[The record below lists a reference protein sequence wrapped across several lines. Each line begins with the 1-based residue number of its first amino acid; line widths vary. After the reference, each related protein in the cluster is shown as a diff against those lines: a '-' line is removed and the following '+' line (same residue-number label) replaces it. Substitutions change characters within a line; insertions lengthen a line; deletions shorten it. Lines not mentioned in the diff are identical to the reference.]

1 MIPTNRNRRPPP
13 AREDEVLTTS
23 AVEARA
29 FDAVAAADALVPALQ
44 ARAVETEAARS
55 VPAQNI
61 ADLRAAG
68 LTRMGQPRHLG
79 GSELPLDESVE
90 AVSRLARGCAST
102 AWVCGVYNDH
112 AITIGMFDPRAAEDI
127 WGENPDA
134 LVSAGFTPSGQV
146 ERDDGGWNLSGT
158 WSWSSGCDHADWVMV
173 VALLP
178 KSDGD
183 GVDASFCLVP
193 RKNVRIDDNWQ
204 VMGLAG
210 TGSKNLVIEN
220 AFVPDHRAFSL
231 SVTSDDSAGRLDR
244 KLPPL
249 FCLPRT
255 GSVPFMLAA
264 PAVGVAE
271 SLLALHIENLAGRST
286 MTGNAAREL
295 ATMQM
300 HVAEAAAEIDSA
312 RLLMLRDCREAMA
325 AMHAGRP
332 LTMEERARGRR
343 DQAYLV
349 MLCRRA
355 VDRLFTAAGG
365 AGIFLDNEM
374 QRKFRDVHAISGHIA
389 LNWDVAGTTYGRVA
403 FGLDPATRLI

>member
-1 MIPTNRNRRPPP
+1 M
-13 AREDEVLTTS
+13 TTS
-23 AVEARA
+23 PVEASA
-29 FDAVAAADALVPALQ
+29 TADAVAAADALVPALQ
-44 ARAVETEAARS
+44 ARAAETEAARS

-68 LTRMGQPRHLG
+68 LTRMGQPHHLG
-79 GSELPLDESVE
+79 GGELPFDEAVE
-90 AVSRLARGCAST
+90 AVARLARGCAST

-112 AITIGMFDPRAAEDI
+112 AVTIGMFDPRAAEDI
-127 WGENPDA
+127 WGDNPDA

-146 ERDDGGWNLSGT
+146 ERDDGGWRLSGT

-178 KSDGD
+178 NPGGD
-183 GVDASFCLVP
+183 GVEASFCLVP
-193 RKNVRIDDNWQ
+193 RANVSIDDNWQ

-220 AFVPDHRAFSL
+220 AFVPDHRTMSMSA
-231 SVTSDDSAGRLDR
+231 TSDDSAGRLR
-244 KLPPL
+244 NKVSPL
-249 FCLPRT
+249 FCLPRS
-255 GSVPFMLAA
+255 GVVPFMLSA
-264 PAVGVAE
+264 PALGVAE
-271 SLLALHIENLAGRST
+271 SLLDLHIDNLGGRST
-286 MTGNAAREL
+286 MTGSATREL
-295 ATMQM
+295 STMQM
-300 HVAEAAAEIDSA
+300 HVAEAAAEIDTA

-332 LTMEERARGRR
+332 LTIEERARGRR
-343 DQAYLV
+343 DQAYMV
-349 MLCRRA
+349 TLCRRA

-374 QRKFRDVHAISGHIA
+374 QRKFRDIHAISGHIA
-389 LNWDVAGTTYGRVA
+389 LNWDVAGITYGRVA